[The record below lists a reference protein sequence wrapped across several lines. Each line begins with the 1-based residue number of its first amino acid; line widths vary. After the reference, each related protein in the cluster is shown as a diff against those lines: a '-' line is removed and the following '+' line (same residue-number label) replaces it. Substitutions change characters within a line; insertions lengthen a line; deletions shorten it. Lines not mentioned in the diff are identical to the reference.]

1 MSLSSREIKE
11 ILAILEDSG
20 WDEAEVSIGDV
31 TLAVSKGGAGASL
44 SPAGPPPPSLPAATP
59 PAPAPAPAAAVDGA
73 PSAAAPSAPAPAGGG
88 HVIASPSVGVFW
100 RAPEPGAAP
109 FVEQGAQV
117 AVGQPLCIVEIMKLM
132 QQVIAD
138 VAGVVT
144 AIHVGNGEQVEFD
157 TPLFSIAPAS
167 A

>member
-11 ILAILEDSG
+11 ILAILDDSG

-31 TLAVSKGGAGASL
+31 TLAVSKGGAGGSL
-44 SPAGPPPPSLPAATP
+44 SPAAPPTPSPPAATP
-59 PAPAPAPAAAVDGA
+59 PAPAPAAAVDGA
-73 PSAAAPSAPAPAGGG
+73 PSAAPSAPAPAAGAGGG
-88 HVIASPSVGVFW
+88 HVIGSPSVGVFW

-109 FVEQGAQV
+109 FVERGAQV
-117 AVGQPLCIVEIMKLM
+117 EVGQPLCIVEIMKLM

>member
-31 TLAVSKGGAGASL
+31 TLAVSKGSAGAAPL
-44 SPAGPPPPSLPAATP
+44 ASPPLQ
-59 PAPAPAPAAAVDGA
+59 APAPAAPAPPGA
-73 PSAAAPSAPAPAGGG
+73 APAPAASPAPEPNSGG
-88 HVIASPSVGVFW
+88 HLISSPSVGVFW
-100 RAPEPGAAP
+100 RAPEPGAPP
-109 FVEQGAQV
+109 FVEEGTRV
-117 AVGQPLCIVEIMKLM
+117 EVGQALCIVEIMKLM

-144 AIHVGNGEQVEFD
+144 AIHIGNGEQVEFD
-157 TPLFSIAPAS
+157 TPLFSITPA
-167 A
+167 